1 MKTVWAT
8 FLLSLLLTG
17 TSHIVPSQSLSP
29 AAVQPAGAKVESK
42 PTQQNPAAS
51 GQEVGEDE
59 VLKVETTL
67 VTVPVSVMDRDGKFI
82 PGLRQEDFRIYEDGV
97 EQEITFFA
105 PVEKPFTVVLLI
117 DTSPSTEKLQKEI
130 RASAIAFL
138 DQLRPEDNVMV
149 ATFDSEIKAL
159 NKPTHDRASLRK
171 AIGGISWIN
180 RAGTYLYGTV
190 DLLMN
195 RFLRRIPGRKA
206 LILFTDG
213 VDARPMPITPEEMKR
228 QGITS
233 VTGITPCE
241 EIPCATYESNVRDA
255 EELDALIYPIQFDSL
270 DFMLRKTSKKYHA
283 DVHKEYALADT
294 YMREMARVTGARH
307 YRAGDAQTLAQ
318 SFTLIAE
325 ELRRQYSLGYYS
337 KAPPLPGQRRQI
349 SVTVKRPELVVRA
362 RKSYIYNPPPNK
374 GK

>member
-1 MKTVWAT
+1 MSA
-8 FLLSLLLTG
+8 
-17 TSHIVPSQSLSP
+17 QSLSP
-29 AAVQPAGAKVESK
+29 AAVQQTGAKLEGQ

-117 DTSPSTEKLQKEI
+117 DTSGSTEKLQKEI

-149 ATFDSEIKAL
+149 ATFDSEIEVL
-159 NKPTHDRASLRK
+159 NKPTRDRASLRK
-171 AIGGISWIN
+171 AIGNITWVN

-190 DLLMN
+190 DLLIN
-195 RFLRRIPGRKA
+195 RLLRRIPGRKA

-270 DFMLRKTSKKYHA
+270 DFMLRQTSKKYHA
-283 DVHKEYALADT
+283 VVHKEYALADT
-294 YMREMARVTGARH
+294 YMRELARVTGARH
-307 YRAGDAQTLAQ
+307 YRAGDAQTLAE

-337 KAPPLPGQRRQI
+337 KATAVAGQRRQL
-349 SVTVKRPELVVRA
+349 SVTVKRPDLVVRA

>member
-1 MKTVWAT
+1 MKKIVASV
-8 FLLSLLLTG
+8 LLSLLLIG
-17 TSHIVPSQSLSP
+17 TSHIVSAQSLSP
-29 AAVQPAGAKVESK
+29 IIQHTEAGIER
-42 PTQQNPAAS
+42 QQNPAG

-67 VTVPVSVMDRDGKFI
+67 VTVPISVMDRDGKFI
-82 PGLRQEDFRIYEDGV
+82 PNLRREDFRVYEDGV

-117 DTSPSTEKLQKEI
+117 DTSGSTEKLQKEI
-130 RASAIAFL
+130 RAAAVAFL

-149 ATFDSEIKAL
+149 ATFDSEIEVL
-159 NKPTHDRASLRK
+159 HKPTRDRADLRK
-171 AIGGISWIN
+171 AIGRINWVN

-190 DLLMN
+190 DLLIN
-195 RFLRRIPGRKA
+195 AVLRRIPGRKA

-213 VDARPMPITPEEMKR
+213 VDARPRPFTPEEMKR

-233 VTGITPCE
+233 ITGIASCE
-241 EIPCATYESNVRDA
+241 EIPCATFESNVRDA

-270 DFMLRKTSKKYHA
+270 DFMLRQTSKKYHA
-283 DVHKEYALADT
+283 DVHKEYQLADT

-307 YRAGDAQTLAQ
+307 YRAGDAQTLTE

-337 KAPPLPGQRRQI
+337 KAQPVPEQRRQI
-349 SVTVKRPELVVRA
+349 GVTVNRPELVVRA
-362 RKSYIYNPPPNK
+362 RKSYIYAPPPNK

>member
-1 MKTVWAT
+1 MKPFRTT
-8 FLLSLLLTG
+8 FLFSFLLICI
-17 TSHIVPSQSLSP
+17 SHTVHAESIPNTAQQSETRLASQP
-29 AAVQPAGAKVESK
+29 
-42 PTQQNPAAS
+42 QQNPAAS
-51 GQEVGEDE
+51 GQEVGQDE

-67 VTVPVSVMDRDGKFI
+67 VAVPVSVMDRDGKFI
-82 PGLRQEDFRIYEDGV
+82 SGLRQEDFRIYEDGV
-97 EQEITFFA
+97 EQEVTFFA

-117 DTSPSTEKLQKEI
+117 DTSGSTEKLQKEI

-149 ATFDSEIKAL
+149 VTFDSEIEVL
-159 NKPTHDRASLRK
+159 NKPTRDRASLRK

-190 DLLMN
+190 HLLIN
-195 RFLRRIPGRKA
+195 TVLRRIPGRKA

-213 VDARPMPITPEEMKR
+213 VDARPRPITPEEMKR

-233 VTGITPCE
+233 VTGIASCE

-270 DFMLRKTSKKYHA
+270 EYMLRITSKKYHA
-283 DVHKEYALADT
+283 DVHKEYQLGDS
-294 YMREMARVTGARH
+294 YMRELARVTGARH
-307 YRAGDAQTLAQ
+307 YRAGDAQTLSQ

-337 KAPPLPGQRRQI
+337 KAPAVAGQRRQI
-349 SVTVKRPELVVRA
+349 SVRVKRPELVVRA
-362 RKSYIYNPPPNK
+362 RKSYIYNPPLHK